1 MYRTLPT
8 LLLALSTFFFSLA
21 SASASHPH
29 VQPLLSP
36 LHDTHPSPDAALFP
50 APAPELPKNNKNSTT
65 GTKNLLSPRQAT
77 PGRCGA
83 DYANQICTNNQCC
96 SSYGYCGT
104 EFEFCGEIVG
114 CQPQFGRCGDG
125 GSTTTLTSATSTS
138 TSTFTSTSVSTSTLT
153 LTSTSTASSTTAST
167 SSTPLPTLTPSING
181 QCGNSTTCAGSAFGS
196 CCSEYF
202 FCGEGLAYCGEGCR
216 YIYIYIVHDCSSDL
230 GLVYDFVYNYVVNCS
245 PHTNKRQYER

>member
-8 LLLALSTFFFSLA
+8 LLLALSTLSFSLA

-29 VQPLLSP
+29 VQPPPNP

-50 APAPELPKNNKNSTT
+50 APAPELPNNNTT
-65 GTKNLLSPRQAT
+65 GTQNLLPPRQAT

-125 GSTTTLTSATSTS
+125 GSTTTLSATSTS

-245 PHTNKRQYER
+245 PNTNKRQYER